1 MQMTEN
7 FFKQPFGM
15 NIKVPVK
22 TIKQV
27 EKTAEGTVSGIFE
40 PLFNFID
47 SNQQVFNGNVA
58 NEIEKYNLMQYNIGA
73 ALRRDKVNGIDFDV
87 KG

>member
-1 MQMTEN
+1 MSEN

-27 EKTAEGTVSGIFE
+27 EKTAEGTVSG
-40 PLFNFID
+40 
-47 SNQQVFNGNVA
+47 
-58 NEIEKYNLMQYNIGA
+58 
-73 ALRRDKVNGIDFDV
+73 
-87 KG
+87 

>member
-1 MQMTEN
+1 MTEN

-15 NIKVPVK
+15 NIKVPLK

>member
-1 MQMTEN
+1 MTEN

-15 NIKVPVK
+15 NIKMPVK

-27 EKTAEGTVSGIFE
+27 EKTAENAVGGILE

-47 SNQQVFNGNVA
+47 DNQKVFTGNVA
-58 NEIEKYNLMQYNIGA
+58 NEIEKYNLMSYNIGA
-73 ALRRDKVNGIDFDV
+73 ALRRDKVTGDFDV

>member
-1 MQMTEN
+1 MAEN

>member
-1 MQMTEN
+1 MSEN
-7 FFKQPFGM
+7 FSKQPFGM

-27 EKTAEGTVSGIFE
+27 EKTAEGTVSGIWE

-58 NEIEKYNLMQYNIGA
+58 SEIEKYNLMQYNIGA
-73 ALRRDKVNGIDFDV
+73 ALRRDKITGIDFDV

>member
-1 MQMTEN
+1 M
-7 FFKQPFGM
+7 
-15 NIKVPVK
+15 PVK

-27 EKTAEGTVSGIFE
+27 EKTAENAVGGILE

-47 SNQQVFNGNVA
+47 DNQKVFTGNVA
-58 NEIEKYNLMQYNIGA
+58 NEIEKYNLMSYNIGA
-73 ALRRDKVNGIDFDV
+73 ALRRDKVTGDFDV

>member
-1 MQMTEN
+1 MTEN

-27 EKTAEGTVSGIFE
+27 EKTAESTVGGIFE

>member
-1 MQMTEN
+1 MTEN

-27 EKTAEGTVSGIFE
+27 EKTAQNTVGGIFE
-40 PLFNFID
+40 PLFSFID
-47 SNQQVFNGNVA
+47 DNQQVFNGNVA
-58 NEIEKYNLMQYNIGA
+58 SEIEKYNLMSYNIGA
-73 ALRRDKVNGIDFDV
+73 ALRRDKVTGDFDV

>member
-1 MQMTEN
+1 MTEN

-15 NIKVPVK
+15 NIKMPVK

-27 EKTAEGTVSGIFE
+27 EKTAENTVGGILE
-40 PLFNFID
+40 PLFNFIED
-47 SNQQVFNGNVA
+47 NQKVFTGNVA
-58 NEIEKYNLMQYNIGA
+58 NEIEKYNLMSYNIGA
-73 ALRRDKVNGIDFDV
+73 ALRRDKVTGDFDV

>member
-1 MQMTEN
+1 MTEN

>member
-1 MQMTEN
+1 MTEN
-7 FFKQPFGM
+7 FFNKPFGM

-27 EKTAEGTVSGIFE
+27 EKTAEGTVGGIFE
-40 PLFNFID
+40 PLFSFID
-47 SNQQVFNGNVA
+47 ENQSVFTGNIA
-58 NEIEKYNLMQYNIGA
+58 NQIEQYNLMSYNIGA
-73 ALRRDKVNGIDFDV
+73 ALRKDKVNGDFDV